1 MTSRSMRKWSI
12 SVCVVIAALIMLT
25 PLRTMTTRLPRS
37 VPVVKRL
44 PLIVQVRAPRVS
56 LTRMAASSPN
66 AETMPMRGVH
76 SLRQARGAAAAQAR
90 GRAAATRARARAGR
104 GSSILQVACACKR
117 SSCRQRGERGRR
129 GLLQRPVDVLA
140 NERARLFAARLQRG
154 DDRPSRRSPRARCRA
169 RPRDCAA
176 SARSRC
182 GGSRCPRSRAGSRPR
197 ARPRGRAGCGASSAG
212 RTSKSAIGLALAN
225 LFHGQTSWQSSQP

>member
-56 LTRMAASSPN
+56 RDEDGRLL
-66 AETMPMRGVH
+66 AERRDDADARRALAEAGARRGGGEA
-76 SLRQARGAAAAQAR
+76 LAEQQRQEREQ
-90 GRAAATRARARAGR
+90 RAGR
-104 GSSILQVACACKR
+104 EVIDPPMACACKR

-140 NERARLFAARLQRG
+140 NERARRLAARLQRG
-154 DDRPSRRSPRARCRA
+154 DDRRDRRSPRARCRA
-169 RPRDCAA
+169 RRRDCAA

-197 ARPRGRAGCGASSAG
+197 ARPRGRAARGASSAG